1 MDWISLKRM
10 SPSAPSADRS
20 IRMRLTLL
28 ISLVAIGVFAQSP
41 ESRTRAILDQLLAG
55 KCDAL
60 YAMFSPEMKGLIT
73 LDTFSDQMKQIAALG
88 PPESIGQPHTT
99 NVADSTVIVIPVHW
113 ANISLNFQVSWNKA
127 GQVNGTSWRLAEAA
141 QTPWQPP
148 TYVHADS
155 FTSTELIVG
164 DDPWKL
170 PATLT
175 MPKGDG
181 PFPAV
186 VLVHGSGPEDRDE
199 TILGAKVFRD
209 LAEGLSSH
217 GVAVLRYV
225 KRTKQYPQQCA
236 ADPKFTTNQETV
248 DDALQ
253 AAVLLRTQ
261 PRIDPARVFVLGHSQ
276 GGYLAPRIMKR
287 DLKLAG
293 FIVLAGNVRPLEE
306 LIIEQSLYIASLKG
320 TLSAPEQAE
329 LDAIKKNPLAE
340 SHLPEP
346 YLADLR
352 NYHPDL
358 EAASLDMPMLIL
370 QGERDYQ
377 VTMKDFSLWRAA
389 LASHRNVTFHSYPKL
404 NHLFIAGE
412 GKPSPDEYTKPGHVD
427 EQVILDIAHWVQRQ

>member
-1 MDWISLKRM
+1 
-10 SPSAPSADRS
+10 
-20 IRMRLTLL
+20 MRLTLL

-41 ESRTRAILDQLLAG
+41 EARTRTILDQLLAG
-55 KCDAL
+55 KCDAF

-73 LDTFSDQMKQIAALG
+73 LDTFSTQMKQIAALG
-88 PPESIGQPHTT
+88 SPESIGQPHST

-113 ANISLNFQVSWNKA
+113 ASVSLNFQVSWNKA
-127 GQVNGTSWRLAEAA
+127 GQVDGTYWRPGDAA
-141 QTPWQPP
+141 QAPWQPP
-148 TYVHADS
+148 TYVHPDS
-155 FTSTELIVG
+155 FTPIELTVG

-181 PFPAV
+181 PFLAV

-199 TILGAKVFRD
+199 TILGSKVFRD

-236 ADPKFTTNQETV
+236 AESKFTMNEETV

-253 AAVLLRTQ
+253 AAVLLRKQ

-276 GGYLAPRIMKR
+276 GGYMAPRIMKR
-287 DLKLAG
+287 DPKLAG
-293 FIVLAGNVRPLEE
+293 FIVFAGNVRPLEE
-306 LIIEQSLYIASLKG
+306 LIVEQSQYIASLKG
-320 TLSAPEQAE
+320 TLTAPEQAQ
-329 LDAIKKNPLAE
+329 LDAIKKNPLAQ
-340 SHLPEP
+340 SNLPEP
-346 YLADLR
+346 YLADLHD
-352 NYHPDL
+352 YHPDL
-358 EAASLDMPMLIL
+358 EAAALHMPMLIL

-377 VTMKDFSLWRAA
+377 VTMKDFALWQAA
-389 LASHRNVTFHSYPKL
+389 LAGHRNVTFHSYPKL

-412 GKPSPDEYTKPGHVD
+412 GKPSPDEYSKPGHVD